1 MLQILP
7 EAEGLRAVQ
16 LKDWDEKSLIREVFG
31 RFAATARPDKFDDSI
46 IIDLAEVLDWPAAP
60 LLVYSMDQPSFVP
73 PSNPDVD
80 PFRFYGRWIAGVT
93 CNDIIAMGARCKG
106 FSLALAT
113 PPDLETTQVETLLG
127 GITDVIDNCE
137 AEYQGGNLDSGQ
149 LNAVGM
155 AWGLVA
161 RQGIIRRGGARPG
174 DAIVVTGEL
183 GLGWLEYHARKH
195 KLLDRLSTL
204 DAERFRH
211 YKDMP
216 IGAAAA
222 IAAVADRGL
231 FTSGMDLSDGLV
243 EFLYTIAARSGAGCV
258 IDLQSLPVSP
268 TTRRNLPLLLSL
280 LPDSADVLE
289 RYPELIAFDPG
300 YDSPLR
306 HAFTT
311 PVGYVAEATRI
322 CAENGATLHVIGH
335 VVAEPR
341 VLADCGD
348 GKRVEIPGF
357 WDDQFR
363 QEDKLIAWSTFLQAF
378 Q

>member
-1 MLQILP
+1 M
-7 EAEGLRAVQ
+7 Q
-16 LKDWDEKSLIREVFG
+16 LKDWDEKSFIRQVLG
-31 RFAATARPDKFDDSI
+31 RFAATARADKFDDSV
-46 IIDLAEVLDWPAAP
+46 IIDLAEIFDRPDGP
-60 LLVYSMDQPSFVP
+60 LLVYSMDQPSFVSSP
-73 PSNPDVD
+73 NPDVD

-93 CNDIIAMGARCKG
+93 CNDVIAMGARCRG

-113 PPDLETTQVETLLG
+113 PPDLETAQIETLLS
-127 GITDVIDNCE
+127 GITDVIDNCGAAYE
-137 AEYQGGNLDSGQ
+137 GGNLDSGQ

-155 AWGLVA
+155 AWGIVP
-161 RQGIIRRGGARPG
+161 RQGIIRRGGAQPG

-183 GLGWLEYHARKH
+183 GLGWLEYQARKH
-195 KLLDRLSTL
+195 KLLDQLSTL

-211 YKDMP
+211 YKDLP

-243 EFLYTIAARSGAGCV
+243 EFLYTIAGRSGAGCV
-258 IDLQSLPVSP
+258 IDVQSLPVSP

-311 PVGYVAEATRI
+311 PAGHVAEAMRI
-322 CAENGATLHVIGH
+322 CADNGAPLHVIGH
-335 VVAEPR
+335 VVAEPGA
-341 VLADCGD
+341 LADFGD
-348 GKRVEIPGF
+348 GRRAEIPAF

-363 QEDKLIAWSTFLQAF
+363 QGDKLASWSTFLQAF
-378 Q
+378 R